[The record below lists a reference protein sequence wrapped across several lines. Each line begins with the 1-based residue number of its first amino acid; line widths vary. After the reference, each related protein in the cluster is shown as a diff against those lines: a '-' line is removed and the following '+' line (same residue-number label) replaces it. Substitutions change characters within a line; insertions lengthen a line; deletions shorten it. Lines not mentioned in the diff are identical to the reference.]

1 MFYSVGM
8 DRSSAIEHWRVPL
21 LGVIAELFAKMGL
34 TEGGSVERVPKALHA
49 YVLRRLRS
57 AESAVRRLI
66 VATARD
72 IVLEYEPPPPAKAK
86 KPKTSSSDK
95 SKADVE
101 AKPRRERRPQFNLFD
116 TLKRFGRRFKKKVRR
131 PEPHVHSIESFFQ
144 QRAAAA
150 AQALVEQAAVDDGM
164 INAAN
169 LVRRLVAVMDAVQDI
184 PGHAMRLA
192 RWQARPKEDRRPE
205 RWSPLR
211 VGRPPGFRQRPI
223 HEVDRIL
230 KECHWLAI
238 EGNPPLDD
246 TS

>member
-1 MFYSVGM
+1 M
-8 DRSSAIEHWRVPL
+8 DRNAAIEHWRVPL
-21 LGVIAELFAKMGL
+21 LGIIAALFAVIGL

-72 IVLEYEPPPPAKAK
+72 IVVEYEPPPPAAPK
-86 KPKTSSSDK
+86 KPKTSTKDK
-95 SKADVE
+95 TNAVVE
-101 AKPRRERRPQFNLFD
+101 AKPKRKRRPQFNLFD
-116 TLKRFGRRFKKKVRR
+116 ALKRFGRRFKKKRR
-131 PEPHVHSIESFFQ
+131 GPEPHVYSLEAFLQAHAP
-144 QRAAAA
+144 AAP
-150 AQALVEQAAVDDGM
+150 AQIDAVDDGM
-164 INAAN
+164 VSAAN
-169 LVRRLVAVMDAVQDI
+169 LVRRLIAVMDAVQDI